1 MQVLTRDVTKGDYS
15 RLIREASMVVE
26 KLPVV
31 VLPSGR
37 VPGRVLLVLPIL
49 EAAAAAEQRWDRE
62 KSSSLEGFGARAI
75 YMQKGVTRGGGG
87 APGAPWRGQGW
98 GRARWPPGPPLA
110 PLWPIF
116 GSSRS
121 FLYADFSYIFP
132 GIFGALLIWGKP
144 EIEKQQKTGTGTVV
158 H

>member
-1 MQVLTRDVTKGDYS
+1 MDPWSKVDYS

-37 VPGRVLLVLPIL
+37 VPGRVLLMLPIL
-49 EAAAAAEQRWDRE
+49 EALRRRNRGEIA
-62 KSSSLEGFGARAI
+62 KKGSVLKGFRTRGI
-75 YMQKGVTRGGGG
+75 YMRRGAARGGAG

>member
-1 MQVLTRDVTKGDYS
+1 MEGGSNVDGDESGGTSPS
-15 RLIREASMVVE
+15 RQDADTGIL
-26 KLPVV
+26 
-31 VLPSGR
+31 
-37 VPGRVLLVLPIL
+37 VPRNLV
-49 EAAAAAEQRWDRE
+49 AMAAEIGIASGE
-62 KSSSLEGFGARAI
+62 KGSGLEGFGTRGI
-75 YMQKGVTRGGGG
+75 YMRRGQPEAEQGPH
-87 APGAPWRGQGW
+87 APPWRGQGW

>member
-1 MQVLTRDVTKGDYS
+1 MDPWSKVDYS

-37 VPGRVLLVLPIL
+37 VPGRVLLMLPIL
-49 EAAAAAEQRWDRE
+49 EALRRRNRGEITKKGFVLQGFGTRGIYMRRGQPEAEQ
-62 KSSSLEGFGARAI
+62 GP
-75 YMQKGVTRGGGG
+75 Q
-87 APGAPWRGQGW
+87 APPWRGQGW

>member
-1 MQVLTRDVTKGDYS
+1 MVQGGLLTTHPGSVHGGG
-15 RLIREASMVVE
+15 EASGGGSPLRQGAG
-26 KLPVV
+26 KSSPDA
-31 VLPSGR
+31 PD
-37 VPGRVLLVLPIL
+37 L
-49 EAAAAAEQRWDRE
+49 ESAAAVEQRRDRE
-62 KSSSLEGFGARAI
+62 KGFCPRGFRDEWDI
-75 YMQKGVTRGGGG
+75 YAKGGSQRRSRG
-87 APGAPWRGQGW
+87 PR
-98 GRARWPPGPPLA
+98 RPPGPPLA